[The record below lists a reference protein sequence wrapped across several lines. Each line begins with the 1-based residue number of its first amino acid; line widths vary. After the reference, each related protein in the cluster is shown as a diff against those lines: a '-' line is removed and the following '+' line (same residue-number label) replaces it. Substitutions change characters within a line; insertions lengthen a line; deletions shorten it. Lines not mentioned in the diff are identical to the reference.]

1 MIAINDLSQKT
12 FVNITKLLGDNWF
25 ERDPDEDYN
34 AYNLVDVELADAV
47 ILKAYTNGD
56 LTLDLGGKLATV
68 PSDDY
73 YNVEI
78 I

>member
-1 MIAINDLSQKT
+1 MIIINDLSQKT

-25 ERDPDEDYN
+25 EPEPDEDYN
-34 AYNLVDVELADAV
+34 AYSLVTVELADYV
-47 ILKAYTNGD
+47 ILKAHSNGD

-78 I
+78 M